1 MSEQT
6 EKATFGAGCFW
17 HVEEAFQK
25 IPGVI
30 SARVGYTGGS
40 VPSPSYE
47 KVGGGET
54 GHAEAVTVEYDPEKV
69 SYHDLLEV
77 FWKLHDPTQVNRQGS
92 DIGKQY
98 RSAIFYHNE
107 EQHQAAQKSK
117 QELAASGKYDQPIAT
132 QIAPVDEFYEA
143 EEYHQQYLAKQRG
156 EASE

>member
-30 SARVGYTGGS
+30 SARVGYAGGS
-40 VPSPSYE
+40 VPNPSYK
-47 KVGGGET
+47 KVCGGET

-92 DIGKQY
+92 DISKQY